1 MNFQQRMKD
10 LNESSERLESQIE
23 EHDSKVNN
31 FAKDLEIEL
40 NKRRKKYKILVDVDV
55 DLYDPT
61 NHTIDF
67 FIVVDDRYREYVC
80 FSYITDEFDENEILK
95 LLDEEYEEIK
105 QRLHEAS
112 LRKKDSK

>member
-10 LNESSERLESQIE
+10 LNESSERLESLIE
-23 EHDSKVNN
+23 EHDSKVNE

-55 DLYDPT
+55 DLYDHT

-67 FIVVDDRYREYVC
+67 FIVADDRYREYVC
-80 FSYITDEFDENEILK
+80 FSYIDDEFDENEILK
-95 LLDEEYEEIK
+95 LLDAEYEEIK

-112 LRKKDSK
+112 LRKKNF

>member
-23 EHDSKVNN
+23 EFDSKVKD

-40 NKRRKKYKILVDVDV
+40 NKRRKKYKIIVDDDF

-80 FSYITDEFDENEILK
+80 FSYINEEFDENEILK
-95 LLDEEYEEIK
+95 LLDAEYEEIK

-112 LRKKDSK
+112 LRKKDRK